1 MTLFLII
8 AGLALLFIGGEALLR
23 GSVAVGRHVGLSPL
37 VTGMVI
43 VGLGTSMPELFVGVE
58 ASLFGKS
65 ELAVGNVIGS
75 NIANILLILAVA
87 ALIRP
92 IDRPVRVL
100 RPDGLVLIAVTVG
113 IVLLG
118 LQGRVAS
125 WQGAVLV
132 ALLAVFLTW
141 EVLRARRETR
151 LERALKPPVPFT
163 KEVPLR
169 PSIAVLLTLSGLA
182 ILPFGAN
189 ILIDGCSRAAAYL
202 GVSEGV
208 IGLTIVAIGTSLPEL
223 ASAIVASLRGQSDIA
238 YGNVVGSNL
247 FNSLGILGASA
258 LAGPLTYPWPMVWLD
273 GTVMIVATLAMI
285 FFFSNGARLL
295 RWEAGVMMAAY
306 LIYLG
311 ARFQIA

>member
-1 MTLFLII
+1 MTLLLIV
-8 AGLALLFIGGEALLR
+8 AGLVLLFIGGEALLR
-23 GSVAVGRHVGLSPL
+23 GAVATGRHVGLSPL

-58 ASLFGKS
+58 ASLLGKS

-100 RPDGLVLIAVTVG
+100 RPDGYVLMAVTFG
-113 IVLLG
+113 LVLLG
-118 LQGRVAS
+118 FQGRVAS
-125 WQGAVLV
+125 WQGVVLV
-132 ALLAVFLTW
+132 LLLVLFLTW
-141 EVLRARRETR
+141 EVLRARREAR
-151 LERALKPPVPFT
+151 LERALKPPVPFK

-169 PSIAVLLTLSGLA
+169 LSVAVLLTLSGLA

-189 ILIDGCSRAAAYL
+189 VLIEGCTRAATYL

-208 IGLTIVAIGTSLPEL
+208 IGLTIVAVGTSLPEL
-223 ASAIVASLRGQSDIA
+223 ASAMVASLRGQSDIA

-258 LAGPLTYPWPMVWLD
+258 VAAPLTYPWSMVWLD
-273 GTVMIVATLAMI
+273 GPVMIVATLAMI
-285 FFFSNGARLL
+285 FFFSNGARLI
-295 RWEAGVMMAAY
+295 RWEAGLMLAAY
-306 LIYLG
+306 VLYLG
-311 ARFQIA
+311 VRFQIA